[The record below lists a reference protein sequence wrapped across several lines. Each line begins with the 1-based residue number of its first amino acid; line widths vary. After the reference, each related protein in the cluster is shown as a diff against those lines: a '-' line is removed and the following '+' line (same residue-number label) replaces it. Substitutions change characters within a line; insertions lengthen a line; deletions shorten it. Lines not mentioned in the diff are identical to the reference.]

1 MLTRHCVNLIR
12 REITQEVAVKKLAV
26 MIFLAMPLSFGL
38 PGNGLS
44 QSHFYQGK
52 TINVVYGGGPGG
64 TVDLRFRA
72 TASVLRKHIPGRP
85 TFIIEY
91 MPGGGSR
98 KAGNYIYRA
107 RPDGLTMG
115 VMLSSFVPAAVLDS
129 TGVLYDIN
137 KLNYLGS
144 PTSGEPYIFLS
155 RKEARLDSMEKVRN
169 ASGVRIGAQSVG
181 HNLYNIGR
189 ILAYL
194 VGMKDPKFV
203 TGFSQGHEVNL
214 ALMQGELDARW
225 TIQAT
230 LVREAPDWIDKKL
243 MDFHVVNEVPKGR
256 RHPHPVFARLPD
268 IERFTKS
275 EKDRKLLAMQR
286 AFVSA
291 GTPFILPP
299 GTPPDKVQILRD
311 AMRKLL
317 LILNSTQNLKSLSAR
332 SPRHCRRRNSRRQFV
347 TYRGTEKLSNC
358 LTSSPARTP
367 CRRHRRLCRF
377 PVPGAGSG
385 RSQECKF
392 LLKGLASNRYEDTC
406 TCELRS
412 LVTTLPCSRKI
423 LLEMQ
428 ILFLVKAPFRDLR
441 SAAA

>member
-1 MLTRHCVNLIR
+1 MNDCVVTLP
-12 REITQEVAVKKLAV
+12 EIAQEVAVKKLAV
-26 MIFLAMPLSFGL
+26 MIFLAMLLGFGL
-38 PGNGLS
+38 PGHGFS

-85 TFIIEY
+85 TFVIEY

-115 VMLSSFVPAAVLDS
+115 VMLSSFVPAAVLGS
-129 TGVLYDIN
+129 TGVLYDID
-137 KLNYLGS
+137 KLSYLGS
-144 PTSGEPYIFLS
+144 PTSGEPYVFLS
-155 RKEARLDSMEKVRN
+155 RKEARLDSMEKLRS

-194 VGMKDPKFV
+194 VRMKEPKFV
-203 TGFSQGHEVNL
+203 TGFAQGNEVNV

-230 LVREAPDWIDKKL
+230 LVREAPDWIEKKL

-256 RHPHPVFARLPD
+256 RHPHPVFAQLPD

-275 EKDRKLLAMQR
+275 EQDRKLLAMQR

-299 GTPPDKVQILRD
+299 GTPPDKVQILRE
-311 AMRKLL
+311 AMRKTFADPEFYAEFKKLL
-317 LILNSTQNLKSLSAR
+317 GEEPTPLPPEELEKAVRDL
-332 SPRHCRRRNSRRQFV
+332 PRDREVVELFN
-347 TYRGTEKLSNC
+347 KLS
-358 LTSSPARTP
+358 
-367 CRRHRRLCRF
+367 
-377 PVPGAGSG
+377 GADA
-385 RSQECKF
+385 
-392 LLKGLASNRYEDTC
+392 LP
-406 TCELRS
+406 S
-412 LVTTLPCSRKI
+412 LP
-423 LLEMQ
+423 
-428 ILFLVKAPFRDLR
+428 
-441 SAAA
+441 